1 MFDLPSWANTPIG
14 RALVAEVLANPPEA
28 RTIRHTLPSIY
39 GGYPDGT
46 STTYVSKPASL
57 LRRLHKEWLQRQY
70 TRLDRQFAITGVW
83 DSAEG
88 RAIHDVEDANALI
101 ERLLAEQG
109 AERRAA

>member
-28 RTIRHTLPSIY
+28 RTIRHTLPSVF

-57 LRRLHKEWLQRQY
+57 LRRLHREWLQHQC

-101 ERLLAEQG
+101 GRLLAEQAG
-109 AERRAA
+109 QKVAA